1 VSDTTVSLL
10 TPPGTAAIA
19 VIEARGPL
27 ALATARALFSKALP
41 ESLEVGRF
49 WFGTL
54 AGDEVVLAVTE
65 PDAVEVHCHG
75 GPQVVRAILSSF
87 TAAGCT
93 ERTPRPSDEGF
104 ELLQHAPT
112 LRTANTLLD
121 QLNGAFAREVQR
133 LLALLETNPASAV
146 EPLHQLAD
154 LGHSVGRYL
163 MTPWRVVIA
172 GPPNAGKSSLV
183 NALAGFQRSV
193 VSEVPGTTRDAVSV
207 RVAFDGW
214 PVELIDTAGM
224 RDASGL
230 EAEGIARA
238 RETVDSANLVVW
250 LLDGTAERMEWP
262 RDDMKREKLLVV
274 VNKSDAMLGW
284 GPDPNA
290 GDAWGLLLI
299 SARTGDG
306 LAALVNEIVKRLV
319 SQSPPPGG
327 AVPYTPRLIELVI
340 DASRAA
346 GDRKWDDAARLLSAA
361 LE

>member
-1 VSDTTVSLL
+1 MSSDTTVSLL

-19 VIEARGPL
+19 VVEARGPR
-27 ALATARALFSKALP
+27 AIAIARALFSKPLP
-41 ESLEVGRF
+41 EALEVGQF

-54 AGDEVVLAVTE
+54 AGDEVVLAVTA

-75 GPQVVRAILSSF
+75 GPQVVRSVLAHF
-87 TAAGCT
+87 TEAGCE

-104 ELLQHAPT
+104 ELLQRAAT
-112 LRTANTLLD
+112 LRTANILLD

-133 LLALLETNPASAV
+133 LLALIETDPASTA

-154 LGHSVGRYL
+154 LGHFVGRYL
-163 MTPWRVVIA
+163 VNPWRVVIA

-207 RVAFDGW
+207 RVAFEGW

-230 EAEGIARA
+230 EAEGIEQARKELQTANRLVWVIDATDPGAHVPDLDCEQPTDDPPMVVANKCDLPSARA
-238 RETVDSANLVVW
+238 IEGAIRVSALTGEGVAELARAIV
-250 LLDGTAERMEWP
+250 LDVP
-262 RDDMKREKLLVV
+262 QV
-274 VNKSDAMLGW
+274 
-284 GPDPNA
+284 
-290 GDAWGLLLI
+290 
-299 SARTGDG
+299 
-306 LAALVNEIVKRLV
+306 
-319 SQSPPPGG
+319 PPGG
-327 AVPYTPRLIELVI
+327 AVPYTPRLIQLVI

-346 GDRKWDDAARLLSAA
+346 HYAKWDEAARQLRAA
-361 LE
+361 LS

>member
-1 VSDTTVSLL
+1 VSLL

-19 VIEARGPL
+19 VVEARGPL
-27 ALATARALFSKALP
+27 ALAVARALFSKALP
-41 ESLEVGRF
+41 ESPEVGRF

-75 GPQVVRAILSSF
+75 GPQVVRALLSSF

-93 ERTPRPSDEGF
+93 ERTPCPSDEGF
-104 ELLQHAPT
+104 ELLQRAPT
-112 LRTANTLLD
+112 LRTANILLD

-133 LLALLETNPASAV
+133 LLVLLETNPASAV

-154 LGHSVGRYL
+154 LGHSVGRHL
-163 MTPWRVVIA
+163 VNPWRVVIA
-172 GPPNAGKSSLV
+172 GPPNAGKSSLM

-193 VSEVPGTTRDAVSV
+193 VSEVPGTTRDAVSA

-230 EAEGIARA
+230 EAEGIERARKESETANRLVWVIDATDPYAQVPDLDHAAIVIANKCDLTTAREYEGARRVSALTGEGVAELARA
-238 RETVDSANLVVW
+238 
-250 LLDGTAERMEWP
+250 
-262 RDDMKREKLLVV
+262 
-274 VNKSDAMLGW
+274 
-284 GPDPNA
+284 
-290 GDAWGLLLI
+290 
-299 SARTGDG
+299 
-306 LAALVNEIVKRLV
+306 IVADV
-319 SQSPPPGG
+319 PQVPPGG
-327 AVPYTPRLIELVI
+327 AVPYTPRLIQLVI

-346 GDRKWDDAARLLSAA
+346 HYEKWDETARLLSAA
-361 LE
+361 HE

>member
-1 VSDTTVSLL
+1 MSDTTVSLL

-27 ALATARALFSKALP
+27 ALAVALALFSKALP
-41 ESLEVGRF
+41 ESPEVGQF

-75 GPQVVRAILSSF
+75 GPQVVRSILAHF
-87 TAAGCT
+87 TEAGCE
-93 ERTPRPSDEGF
+93 ERTPRPKDEGF
-104 ELLQHAPT
+104 ELLQRAAT
-112 LRTANTLLD
+112 LRTANVLLD
-121 QLNGAFAREVQR
+121 QLNGAFAQEVQR
-133 LLALLETNPASAV
+133 LLALLGSDPKSAA

-154 LGHSVGRYL
+154 LGHFNGRYL
-163 MTPWRVVIA
+163 VNPWRVVIA

-230 EAEGIARA
+230 EAEGIEIARK
-238 RETVDSANLVVW
+238 ELQTAN
-250 LLDGTAERMEWP
+250 
-262 RDDMKREKLLVV
+262 
-274 VNKSDAMLGW
+274 
-284 GPDPNA
+284 
-290 GDAWGLLLI
+290 
-299 SARTGDG
+299 
-306 LAALVNEIVKRLV
+306 RLV
-319 SQSPPPGG
+319 WVIDATDPSAHVPDVAQILVANKCDLTSYEIEGALRVSALTGEGVSELARVIVRDVPQVPPGG
-327 AVPYTPRLIELVI
+327 AVPYTPRLIQLML

-346 GDRKWDDAARLLSAA
+346 HFDKWDEVARLLRAA

>member
-19 VIEARGPL
+19 VVEARGPL
-27 ALATARALFSKALP
+27 ALAVARALFSKPLP
-41 ESLEVGRF
+41 EAPEVGQF

-54 AGDEVVLAVTE
+54 AGDEVILAVTE

-75 GPQVVRAILSSF
+75 GPQVVRAIVAKF
-87 TAAGCT
+87 TEAGCE

-104 ELLQHAPT
+104 ELLQRAPT
-112 LRTANTLLD
+112 LRTANILLD
-121 QLNGAFAREVQR
+121 QLDGAFAREVQR
-133 LLALLETNPASAV
+133 LLALLETDPASAA

-154 LGHSVGRYL
+154 LGHSLGRYL
-163 MTPWRVVIA
+163 VSPWRVVIA

-214 PVELIDTAGM
+214 PVELIDTAGI
-224 RDASGL
+224 RDATGL
-230 EAEGIARA
+230 EAEGIELARKEL
-238 RETVDSANLVVW
+238 ETA
-250 LLDGTAERMEWP
+250 
-262 RDDMKREKLLVV
+262 
-274 VNKSDAMLGW
+274 
-284 GPDPNA
+284 
-290 GDAWGLLLI
+290 
-299 SARTGDG
+299 
-306 LAALVNEIVKRLV
+306 KRLV
-319 SQSPPPGG
+319 WVIDATDPTAHVPDFDDARIVVANKCDLPSVREVEGAIRVSALTGEGVAELARAIVQDVPQVPPSG

-346 GDRKWDDAARLLSAA
+346 RDGKWDHAAGLLSAA
-361 LE
+361 LQ

>member
-1 VSDTTVSLL
+1 MSDTTVSLL
-10 TPPGTAAIA
+10 TPNGTAAIA
-19 VIEARGPL
+19 VVEARGPR
-27 ALATARALFSKALP
+27 AIAIARGLFSKPLP
-41 ESLEVGRF
+41 EVPEVGRF

-75 GPQVVRAILSSF
+75 GPQVVRSILAHF
-87 TAAGCT
+87 TEAGCK

-104 ELLQHAPT
+104 DLLQRTAT
-112 LRTANTLLD
+112 LRTANILLD
-121 QLNGAFAREVQR
+121 QLDGAFEREVQR
-133 LLALLETNPASAV
+133 LLALLETDPKCAAA
-146 EPLHQLAD
+146 PLHHLAD
-154 LGHSVGRYL
+154 LGHFVGRYL
-163 MTPWRVVIA
+163 VEQWRIVIA

-230 EAEGIARA
+230 EAGGIARA
-238 RETVDSANLVVW
+238 RETVVSADLVVW

-262 RDDMKREKLLVV
+262 SDNMKRAKLLVV
-274 VNKSDAMLGW
+274 VNKSDAVLGW

-319 SQSPPPGG
+319 PQAPPPGG
-327 AVPYTPRLIELVI
+327 AVPYTPRLIERVI

-346 GDRKWDDAARLLSAA
+346 HFAKWDEAARA
-361 LE
+361 LRATLE